1 MMKHSRP
8 QQNTH
13 VSPRALLS
21 RAGVAGRAR
30 SLFRK
35 TGSGSKSLCSQ
46 QEAKHHPRA
55 FLLRA
60 GVLVFYFIL
69 WWALAAWIDQPLLL
83 PAPQDVIKRL
93 LSLLPQAKFYETLGM
108 TMARTLLAYAL
119 GIAGAVVLGALC
131 LRFRLAEL
139 LLSPLLSA
147 VRATPVTSFIVLA
160 LVWLS
165 SPRVPVLTGFLMT
178 LPVVFSSLVQSARA
192 IDPKLLEMAKLY
204 RFGKLG
210 TLRHVIVPS
219 VLPAVVESCLAAI
232 GLCWKAVV
240 AAEVIGVPKLAVG
253 SRLYEAKIYLE
264 TDALLAWTLTVI
276 LLSVLLEALL
286 TRLARRITE
295 VRHE

>member
-1 MMKHSRP
+1 MSTKPGSARAKHLF
-8 QQNTH
+8 
-13 VSPRALLS
+13 SPR
-21 RAGVAGRAR
+21 V
-30 SLFRK
+30 
-35 TGSGSKSLCSQ
+35 
-46 QEAKHHPRA
+46 
-55 FLLRA
+55 FLVRA
-60 GVLVFYFIL
+60 GVLAFYLIL
-69 WWALAAWIDQPLLL
+69 WGILAAWIDQPLLL